1 MPSRV
6 RACGAMR
13 VSTSPSNSMVPPRA
27 GRRPMMPRMSVV
39 FPAPLRPIRPAIMPL
54 GRSNATA
61 RRMLTDPIDT
71 SSPLILSIGVACFLC
86 QPDLGPADHVAANL
100 LVGEHRGGHTI
111 GENTA
116 LVERHH
122 ALRVTA
128 HDVHVVL
135 DEQHGHTIG
144 SHGVHDAVHDVELL
158 VAADP
163 AGWLVQ

>member
-6 RACGAMR
+6 RACGGMR

-39 FPAPLRPIRPAIMPL
+39 LPAPLRPMRPAIMPL
-54 GRSNATA
+54 GSSSATS

-71 SSPLILSIGVACFLC
+71 SSPLILSIGVVRFSC
-86 QPDLGPADHVAANL
+86 QDLGAAGHIAANL
-100 LVGEHRGGHTI
+100 LVGEHRGGQTI

-116 LVERHH
+116 LVECHD

-135 DEQHGHTIG
+135 DEQHGHPVG
-144 SHGVHDAVHDVELL
+144 SHGGHTRGHVV
-158 VAADP
+158 
-163 AGWLVQ
+163 